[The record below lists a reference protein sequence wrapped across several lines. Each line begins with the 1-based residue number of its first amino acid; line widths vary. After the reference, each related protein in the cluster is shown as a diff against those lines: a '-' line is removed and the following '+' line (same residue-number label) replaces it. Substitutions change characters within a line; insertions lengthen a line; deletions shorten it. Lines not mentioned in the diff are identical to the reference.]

1 MSNIII
7 QVVILFIILVLYF
20 YTIDPKDNV
29 NFLRA
34 IFLSIVLVFAN
45 SLPIFMGDYST
56 FGWGVGLIISLY
68 SIMKV
73 TGQSVVGSIFFL
85 IVLEIVSYVL
95 QIGLVKYIH

>member
-20 YTIDPKDNV
+20 YTVEPEDNTL
-29 NFLRA
+29 FLRA
-34 IFLSIVLVFAN
+34 LLLAVILVITKLIPVYMEDYVL
-45 SLPIFMGDYST
+45 I
-56 FGWGVGLIISLY
+56 GWGISLVVSLY
-68 SIMKV
+68 SIIKL
-73 TGQSVVGSIFFL
+73 TGQSIVSSVFFL